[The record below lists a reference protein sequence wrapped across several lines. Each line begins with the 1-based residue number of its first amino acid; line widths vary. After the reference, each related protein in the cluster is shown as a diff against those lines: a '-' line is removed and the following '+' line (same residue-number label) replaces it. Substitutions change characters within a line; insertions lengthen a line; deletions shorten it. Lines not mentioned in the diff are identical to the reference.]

1 VICFVVD
8 RLDSILGALIAVSL
22 VVPTPPMMWVYVLLI
37 GPGIHLGFSAL
48 LYRLG
53 VKARAA

>member
-1 VICFVVD
+1 
-8 RLDSILGALIAVSL
+8 
-22 VVPTPPMMWVYVLLI
+22 MWLYLLLI
-37 GPGIHLGFSAL
+37 GPGIHLAFSGL